1 MIKEE
6 EDPSDDLLGQPD
18 AAVSSSAN
26 GQDKHDDDGDEDDEG
41 EDEDGEEDGQE
52 DGAED
57 GAQYEGDLQVA
68 WEVLDVSLSIKII
81 NADLLYSAKFGK

>member
-18 AAVSSSAN
+18 AAVSNSAN
-26 GQDKHDDDGDEDDEG
+26 GQEKHDDEDDEDD
-41 EDEDGEEDGQE
+41 EDEEEDGQE

-68 WEVLDVSLSIKII
+68 WEVLDVSLSIMII
-81 NADLLYSAKFGK
+81 NADLIYSAEINR